1 MRGRKKPDASESLCL
16 NALLAG
22 RTTKLSKAMQ
32 HVDEETRA
40 IVRNARLDAL
50 EADNFGI
57 DAAENGDGANNAS
70 DDMYVDE
77 DDATGGG
84 GVATAVKDKKARKS
98 RKPALKAYVWLFSCL
113 SVTLLG

>member
-1 MRGRKKPDASESLCL
+1 M
-16 NALLAG
+16 
-22 RTTKLSKAMQ
+22 KLSKAMQ

-50 EADNFGI
+50 EADNFGV
-57 DAAENGDGANNAS
+57 DAAENGDGADDAS

-84 GVATAVKDKKARKS
+84 GSAAKDKKARKN
-98 RKPALKAYVWLFSCL
+98 RKPAPKA
-113 SVTLLG
+113 